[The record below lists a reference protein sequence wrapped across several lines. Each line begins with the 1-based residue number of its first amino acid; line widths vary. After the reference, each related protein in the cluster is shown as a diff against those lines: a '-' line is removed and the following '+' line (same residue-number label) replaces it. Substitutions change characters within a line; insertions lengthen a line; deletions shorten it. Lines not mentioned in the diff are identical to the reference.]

1 MVEST
6 GLENRR
12 VERLPGFESLPL
24 RQSFYCDY
32 PPLYEFPV
40 SESNPLDILFED
52 EHLVAVNKP
61 AGLLVHPSWIAP
73 VRTPNLVSLLK
84 QRYPGETVHTIH
96 RLDRATSGVIL
107 FAREKHV
114 AQHLQQQFID
124 RTIKKTYL
132 CVVRGWTDEGGV
144 IDYALKPIHD
154 KREDLRANPD
164 KEAQDAVSAYRRI
177 ATVSLPIPVG
187 RYPEARYSLVEVKPT
202 TGRKHQIRRHMKHI
216 LHPIVGDT
224 KHGEGRHNR
233 VFRENFDLHRLLL
246 MATGIEFMHPVTERR
261 MFIQAGVDAEV
272 AGLFRQFGWQEGY
285 PVAASVIQRQPG
297 E

>member
-1 MVEST
+1 
-6 GLENRR
+6 
-12 VERLPGFESLPL
+12 
-24 RQSFYCDY
+24 
-32 PPLYEFPV
+32 V
-40 SESNPLDILFED
+40 SED
-52 EHLVAVNKP
+52 EYIIAVNKP

-73 VRTPNLVSLLK
+73 VRTPNLLALLK
-84 QRYPGETVHTIH
+84 ERYPGETLHTIH

-107 FAREKHV
+107 FARDKTV
-114 AQHLQQQFID
+114 AQRLQQQFID

-132 CVVRGWTDEGGV
+132 CVVRGWTEEEGL

-154 KREDLRANPD
+154 KREDQRANQD
-164 KEAQDAVSAYRRI
+164 KDAQEAVSAYRRL

-233 VFRENFDLHRLLL
+233 LFREHLDLHRMLL
-246 MATGIEFMHPVTERR
+246 MATGLEFMHPIRERKVH
-261 MFIQAGVDAEV
+261 IEAGVGEEV
-272 AGLFRQFGWQEGY
+272 ERLFKGFGWEEGY
-285 PVAASVIQRQPG
+285 PVTARVIQQ
-297 E
+297 